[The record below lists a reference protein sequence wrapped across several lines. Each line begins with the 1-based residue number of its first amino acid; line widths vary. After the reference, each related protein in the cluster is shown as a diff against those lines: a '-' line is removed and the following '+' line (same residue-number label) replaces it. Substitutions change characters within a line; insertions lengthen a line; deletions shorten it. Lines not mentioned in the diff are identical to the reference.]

1 MIDVEKNFRIWLM
14 VATQVLLAPMDIPF
28 QEQLSSLLSVLS
40 VGRIYCSTFLS
51 LQSSA
56 FKIE

>member
-1 MIDVEKNFRIWLM
+1 M
-14 VATQVLLAPMDIPF
+14 VATQVLLAPVDIPF
-28 QEQLSSLLSVLS
+28 QEWLSSLSSVLS